1 MGLMVKL
8 NVVVYCDNQSTISIS
23 NNGFT
28 SEKTKHVDIKY
39 KYIKECID
47 QGIIST
53 EWISTNDQQ
62 ADILTKQLTTTKFTQ
77 FRNLLM
83 IE

>member
-1 MGLMVKL
+1 MIYIICI
-8 NVVVYCDNQSTISIS
+8 YCLTCCITDT
-23 NNGFT
+23 
-28 SEKTKHVDIKY
+28 
-39 KYIKECID
+39 YIWSACYSVD

-62 ADILTKQLTTTKFTQ
+62 ADILTKQLTATKFTQ

-83 IE
+83 VG